1 MFARLFRGLLDSEDL
16 NDRSVINQFAGGA
29 LRPEVFAYDPENPIT
44 NLGQAFGRGPSPF
57 SSSYTDFI
65 QSNPA
70 GQIAASQLG
79 GIGEAVR
86 SPEQL
91 AQLGASMPGQGPRP
105 ISNGLPSMGS
115 GSLDDEQTAKLSS
128 VARILGRVIS

>member
-1 MFARLFRGLLDSEDL
+1 MFARLIRGLLDSEDL

-29 LRPEVFAYDPENPIT
+29 LRPQVFAYDPENPIT
-44 NLGQAFGRGPSPF
+44 NFGEAFSRNPSPF

-65 QSNPA
+65 QSNPV
-70 GQIAASQLG
+70 GQITASQLG

-91 AQLGASMPGQGPRP
+91 AQLGASMPGQDRKRVLANTSMPRP
-105 ISNGLPSMGS
+105 GG
-115 GSLDDEQTAKLSS
+115 LDDEKVS
-128 VARILGRVIS
+128 RIMSRMVRAIF

>member
-29 LRPEVFAYDPENPIT
+29 LRPEVFAYDPQNPIT
-44 NLGQAFGRGPSPF
+44 NLGQIFGRGPSPF

-91 AQLGASMPGQGPRP
+91 AQLGASMPGQGPKTVAANTSMPRP
-105 ISNGLPSMGS
+105 GG
-115 GSLDDEQTAKLSS
+115 LDDEKVS
-128 VARILGRVIS
+128 RIMSKMVRAIF

>member
-29 LRPEVFAYDPENPIT
+29 LRPQVFAYDPENPIT
-44 NLGQAFGRGPSPF
+44 NFGEAFSRNPSPF

-91 AQLGASMPGQGPRP
+91 AQLGASMPGQGPKTVPVNTSMPRP
-105 ISNGLPSMGS
+105 GG
-115 GSLDDEQTAKLSS
+115 LDDEKVSRLMSKMVRA
-128 VARILGRVIS
+128 IF

>member
-16 NDRSVINQFAGGA
+16 NDRSMINQFAGGA

-44 NLGQAFGRGPSPF
+44 NLGQTFGRGPSPF

-91 AQLGASMPGQGPRP
+91 AQLGASMPGQGPKTVAANTSMPRP
-105 ISNGLPSMGS
+105 GG
-115 GSLDDEQTAKLSS
+115 LDDEAVSRLMSRM
-128 VARILGRVIS
+128 VRAIF

>member
-1 MFARLFRGLLDSEDL
+1 MFAGLIRGLLNSEDL
-16 NDRSVINQFAGGA
+16 KERSAINQFAGGA
-29 LRPEVFAYDPENPIT
+29 LRPEVFAYDPQNPIT
-44 NLGQAFGRGPSPF
+44 NLGQIGRGPSPF
-57 SSSYTDFI
+57 SSSYTDFV

-79 GIGEAVR
+79 GIGEALR

-91 AQLGASMPGQGPRP
+91 AQLGASMPGQGPRT

-115 GSLDDEQTAKLSS
+115 GSLNDEQIAKVSS
-128 VARILGRVIS
+128 IVRSLGKLF